1 MTTTVDA
8 ENDTETTAEI
18 PAVTTTAGLP
28 ADDGGGESAAREVT
42 PLAPWHVTA
51 RLWLAKV
58 MAMLPRLWTE
68 RSPSLAEMFEFS
80 RTGDWTPR
88 KTGPRRGLHLLGT
101 AVLLFPIRL
110 AAGLLVGVALWVTTR
125 HGRFFHTTLVTT
137 VVATAAN
144 FLVDPVVPD
153 FLTAPFLLGWI
164 WPW

>member
-1 MTTTVDA
+1 MTTTVEA
-8 ENDTETTAEI
+8 ENDAETTVEI
-18 PAVTTTAGLP
+18 PAVISTTEPPAG
-28 ADDGGGESAAREVT
+28 DGGGESAEREVT

-101 AVLLFPIRL
+101 AVLLLPIRL
-110 AAGLLVGVALWVTTR
+110 AAGLVAGVALKVTER
-125 HGRFFHTTLVTT
+125 HGIFWFTALVTT

-144 FLVDPVVPD
+144 LFLDSAVPD
-153 FLTAPFLLGWI
+153 FLTVPFLLGWL